1 MENLAATI
9 GKNISSLRKA
19 KGLTQLELASEIHYS
34 DKSISKWELGYTCPS
49 IDILMD
55 FASYFGVSVD
65 YLTQEHE
72 PESAEKVIH
81 ADEKKDPQAINKAL
95 IIAMTTMFV
104 VLVAVSVFL
113 SEYYFRNMRSLELF
127 AVFLWMIPI
136 SLFLIAIETR
146 RFYHNKVATFVV
158 VSCFLWS
165 LLLCFCFHFAF
176 FSPQTE
182 QLWFILIVGAPLQVI
197 LALLFSWRKKPKAET
212 ASPKEVSKDVP
223 MENPEK

>member
-1 MENLAATI
+1 MTVGQRIQE
-9 GKNISSLRKA
+9 LRKNKYLSQEEMA
-19 KGLTQLELASEIHYS
+19 EQLEVS
-34 DKSISKWELGYTCPS
+34 KQSISKWELGYTCPS

-95 IIAMTTMFV
+95 IIAMTAMFV

>member
-19 KGLTQLELASEIHYS
+19 KGLTQLELASDIHYS

-95 IIAMTTMFV
+95 IIAMTAMFV

-136 SLFLIAIETR
+136 SLFL
-146 RFYHNKVATFVV
+146 FYHNKVATFVV